1 VTLPPMMPVFP
12 KPPPIDSKVTRKR
25 AAEAEASRV
34 ARIEQGR
41 LNPDSNGRTDPQAG
55 EAAEVLP
62 LAEDLRPEASEAG

>member
-34 ARIEQGR
+34 ARIEQG
-41 LNPDSNGRTDPQAG
+41 LSNPDSNERTDPQAA
-55 EAAEVLP
+55 EAEAVLLLP
-62 LAEDLRPEASEAG
+62 EDLRPEASEAG